1 VRGGGVFHF
10 FGLVEIFCGVGVTR
24 VPVEASPL
32 RCEAVECRPIVG
44 RRCDDGVRHTDRRDL
59 PDSDSESFYCVR
71 MSEKRRS
78 RFGPAPKAGGAR
90 KQRTVRIP
98 EGLDELVAA
107 EAAELGV
114 PVGDAVVAVLARGL
128 GVAEPDYIR
137 RNREQERLQ
146 GKLLDV

>member
-1 VRGGGVFHF
+1 M
-10 FGLVEIFCGVGVTR
+10 GVT
-24 VPVEASPL
+24 PAGVEASPL
-32 RCEAVECRPIVG
+32 RCEAASAARGHWEVERG
-44 RRCDDGVRHTDRRDL
+44 DWDWRHTDRRGL

-71 MSEKRRS
+71 MSTKRRS
-78 RFGPAPKAGGAR
+78 RFGPVPKAGGAR
-90 KQRTVRIP
+90 RQRTVRIP
-98 EGLDELVAA
+98 EGLDDLVAA

-146 GKLLDV
+146 GQLMDV

>member
-1 VRGGGVFHF
+1 MCLSLSWTCAGFLVVRVSHGPQWRLLPSGA
-10 FGLVEIFCGVGVTR
+10 R
-24 VPVEASPL
+24 
-32 RCEAVECRPIVG
+32 RRRAVRTVR
-44 RRCDDGVRHTDRRDL
+44 RRCDDGVRHTDRRNL

-114 PVGDAVVAVLARGL
+114 PIGDAVVAVLARGL

-146 GKLLDV
+146 GQLLDV